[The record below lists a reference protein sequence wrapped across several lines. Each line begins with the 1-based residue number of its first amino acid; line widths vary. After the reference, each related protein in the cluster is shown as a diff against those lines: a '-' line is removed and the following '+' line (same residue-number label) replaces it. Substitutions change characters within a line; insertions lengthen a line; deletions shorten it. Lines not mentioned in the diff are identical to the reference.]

1 MIEEN
6 RMHMLRVA
14 GFGLLSVM
22 TASVVQTQSPRPGPL
37 PQFRG
42 TYAISEEPRGTVR
55 ISDALGTSYAEWVI
69 RFDEPLH
76 EVRLMV
82 GELRADGTFPVWRF
96 EQDPAPRVE
105 HQGTGRL
112 SGQGFVV
119 DFGSVDGEQGK
130 FLRERWTLTPGGLQF
145 DLEASGNGVG
155 PRRVGG
161 FMAIR
166 Q

>member
-1 MIEEN
+1 M
-6 RMHMLRVA
+6 RMARVVGLAWCCFVFVEA
-14 GFGLLSVM
+14 GVR
-22 TASVVQTQSPRPGPL
+22 TQSLRPGPL

-42 TYAISEEPRGTVR
+42 TYTITGGPDGTVQV
-55 ISDALGTSYAEWVI
+55 SDALGSSFTEWVV
-69 RFDEPLH
+69 RFEDPRH

-96 EQDPAPRVE
+96 EQDPAPQVE

-112 SGQGFVV
+112 SGQGFVA
-119 DFGSVDGEQGK
+119 DFGSTNGERGK
-130 FLRERWTLTPGGLQF
+130 FLRERWTLTREGLQF

-155 PRRVGG
+155 PQRVGG
-161 FMAIR
+161 FVAVR